1 MQNILRFFVRYRMI
15 LTLVALQ
22 GLGLGLTYAR
32 SLAHESIFWAQVLE
46 RQAQWRG
53 WLHGWESYLALEEAN
68 QGLIAE
74 VARLRRENALDSTQP
89 VSATYAEG
97 GFEYVPGRLLFIE
110 HRAPEPW
117 GLIDIGSD
125 ENLRPPFAVLGAQGI
140 VGIAYEC
147 SPHFARIRPLSHP
160 DMRISASVERTGH
173 FGTVKW
179 GGPNTRFAEFVDVA
193 IESDLKKGDRIVT
206 DARSNLFP
214 AGWLVGT
221 VTEVKVDSLQFTRSA
236 QIRLAADLQRQQGV
250 MAVYSLHQS
259 ERDSLLP

>member
-1 MQNILRFFVRYRMI
+1 
-15 LTLVALQ
+15 
-22 GLGLGLTYAR
+22 
-32 SLAHESIFWAQVLE
+32 
-46 RQAQWRG
+46 
-53 WLHGWESYLALEEAN
+53 
-68 QGLIAE
+68 
-74 VARLRRENALDSTQP
+74 
-89 VSATYAEG
+89 
-97 GFEYVPGRLLFIE
+97 
-110 HRAPEPW
+110 
-117 GLIDIGSD
+117 
-125 ENLRPPFAVLGAQGI
+125 
-140 VGIAYEC
+140 
-147 SPHFARIRPLSHP
+147 
-160 DMRISASVERTGH
+160 MRISASVERTGH

-221 VTEVKVDSLQFTRSA
+221 VTEVTVDSLQFTRSA